1 EGKITHNEATV
12 KRLVRRLTSEGG
24 EVRACYEA
32 GPTGYE
38 LQRTLERFRS
48 PRALMAFLGLV
59 PSEASSG
66 AKQRRGAITKTG
78 NSFVRRV
85 LVEATHHCSKPP
97 RVGVVVQRRRAGQ
110 PAEVV
115 AIAERAQ

>member
-1 EGKITHNEATV
+1 MTIVT
-12 KRLVRRLTSEGG
+12 
-24 EVRACYEA
+24 
-32 GPTGYE
+32 E
-38 LQRTLERFRS
+38 LHGFERFWS
-48 PRALMAFLGLV
+48 PRALMAFLGLG

-85 LVEATHHCSKPP
+85 LVEASHHCSKPP

-115 AIAERAQ
+115 AIAERAPSGGRPGRVGVDEQGEQFPKCAS